1 MLGDV
6 DKRSIEEVAA
16 DDIAGYDRCHFF
28 AGIAGWGDRPLAVR
42 FQSGEDQ
49 LADRLRTASAVR
61 VVHPHGCNSANSI
74 TAAWKPASRIMRP
87 LQAA

>member
-1 MLGDV
+1 MTSRDTT
-6 DKRSIEEVAA
+6 AA
-16 DDIAGYDRCHFF
+16 IIF
-28 AGIAGWGDRPLAVR
+28 AGIAGWDLALRLAVWGDRPLAVR